1 MGALYTAT
9 TVFIS
14 KDNPV
19 KADHVV
25 GRFLGVVKSWQ
36 ASCATSR
43 PIIYT
48 VPDECQPK
56 SLRCS
61 RWVNLD
67 LFGFANM
74 ALEAGAI
81 ADTVLYRNGCP

>member
-1 MGALYTAT
+1 LALGTEDCWVFVVRPKLMGALYTAT

-48 VPDECQPK
+48 APDECQPK
-56 SLRCS
+56 S
-61 RWVNLD
+61 
-67 LFGFANM
+67 
-74 ALEAGAI
+74 
-81 ADTVLYRNGCP
+81 